1 MSNNNDNSLKENNL
15 KDNLINSTKENPI
28 IVLDLQKEYDED
40 KEIIDLLDG
49 KIIENKTT
57 RQKKNNKFNL
67 NNIINKEK
75 EENNE
80 KKLNKKFQIT
90 IKKKNLIQEKEKNEI
105 KKLISKNKN
114 KKNISDRNIETPST
128 SEITLDSKRRLFNLN
143 NTIELSN
150 NKTNI
155 LSAKNTNLIYQ
166 NANNNII
173 IPMMPLK
180 RPSSNFN
187 IGEIE
192 LNNRNNIINRNNNN
206 NNNNYNNNYNNNNNN
221 IFDNNQ
227 RIKERIKIYSAPHPN
242 INTDKKFDNII
253 NNKDGRNKNFGNIIF
268 NDKYNKRNFSIGKF
282 PNKLHRIKIEKGMIS
297 SKIIDWNY
305 KNISIRNNNL
315 NYENSKI
322 KNMFNNNSNFFTFK
336 KSSF

>member
-49 KIIENKTT
+49 KGIENNTT
-57 RQKKNNKFNL
+57 RQKKINRFNL
-67 NNIINKEK
+67 NDIINKEK
-75 EENNE
+75 EENNG

-90 IKKKNLIQEKEKNEI
+90 IKKKNLIPEKEKNER
-105 KKLISKNKN
+105 KKLIIKNKIN
-114 KKNISDRNIETPST
+114 KNISDRNIETPST
-128 SEITLDSKRRLFNLN
+128 SEITHDSNKRLFNLN
-143 NTIELSN
+143 NTIELSKD
-150 NKTNI
+150 KTNI
-155 LSAKNTNLIYQ
+155 LTAKNSNFIFQ

-173 IPMMPLK
+173 IPMIPLK

-192 LNNRNNIINRNNNN
+192 LNNRKNFIKRNSNNNN
-206 NNNNYNNNYNNNNNN
+206 
-221 IFDNNQ
+221 FFENNQ

-242 INTDKKFDNII
+242 VNTDKKLDNII
-253 NNKDGRNKNFGNIIF
+253 NNKDGRNKNFGNIIY
-268 NDKYNKRNFSIGKF
+268 NDKYNKRNFSIGKI

-305 KNISIRNNNL
+305 KHISIRNNNL
-315 NYENSKI
+315 NYENNKI
-322 KNMFNNNSNFFTFK
+322 KNMINNNSNLGNFFTFK

>member
-1 MSNNNDNSLKENNL
+1 MSNNSDKNLKENNL
-15 KDNLINSTKENPI
+15 NDNLIKSTKENPI

-49 KIIENKTT
+49 KGIENNTT
-57 RQKKNNKFNL
+57 RQKKINRFNL
-67 NNIINKEK
+67 NDIINKEK
-75 EENNE
+75 EENNG

-90 IKKKNLIQEKEKNEI
+90 IKKKNLIPEKEKNEI
-105 KKLISKNKN
+105 KKLITKNKIN
-114 KKNISDRNIETPST
+114 KNISDRNIETPST
-128 SEITLDSKRRLFNLN
+128 SEITHDSNKRLFNLN
-143 NTIELSN
+143 NTIELSKD
-150 NKTNI
+150 KTNI
-155 LSAKNTNLIYQ
+155 LSAKNSNIIFQ

-173 IPMMPLK
+173 IPMIPLK

-268 NDKYNKRNFSIGKF
+268 NDKYNNRDFSIGKF

>member
-268 NDKYNKRNFSIGKF
+268 NDKYNNRNFSIGKF

>member
-192 LNNRNNIINRNNNN
+192 LNNRNNIINRNNN
-206 NNNNYNNNYNNNNNN
+206 
-221 IFDNNQ
+221 DNNLFENNQ
-227 RIKERIKIYSAPHPN
+227 KIKERIKIYSAPHPN
-242 INTDKKFDNII
+242 VNTDKKLDNII

-268 NDKYNKRNFSIGKF
+268 NDKYNNRNFSIGKF